1 VNTYQE
7 SPPEAADVLAAL
19 GDPTRRRAFELL
31 AERPMAVGDLAS
43 RLPVSRPAVSQH
55 LKALKQAGL
64 VEELRTGTRRVYSVR
79 PEGVEALRRYLDGLW
94 TLALD
99 RFAAAAEDV
108 HRRKPRPKG
117 KTERRQA

>member
-1 VNTYQE
+1 ML
-7 SPPEAADVLAAL
+7 SPNAADVLAAL
-19 GDPTRRRAFELL
+19 GDGTRRRAFELL

-64 VEELRTGTRRVYSVR
+64 VQELRTGTRRIYSVR
-79 PEGVEALRRYLDGLW
+79 PEGVEALRRYADGLW

-108 HRRKPRPKG
+108 RRKEPRQQRK
-117 KTERRQA
+117 RRGDRHEQ